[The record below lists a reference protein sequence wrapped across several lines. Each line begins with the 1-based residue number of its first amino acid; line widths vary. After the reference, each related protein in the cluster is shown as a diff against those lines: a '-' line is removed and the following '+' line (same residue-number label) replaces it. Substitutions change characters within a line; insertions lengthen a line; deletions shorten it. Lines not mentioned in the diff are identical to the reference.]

1 MQPVTYNPKYD
12 EPMPDAYVT
21 VMTPPGSIKC
31 PLPTIPEETPIS
43 LLPEVTISR
52 SRAVSDITLIATHI
66 LGDGDVAQ

>member
-31 PLPTIPEETPIS
+31 PLPSIPEEPTESSGLKDRLTRSPGTS
-43 LLPEVTISR
+43 DLLR
-52 SRAVSDITLIATHI
+52 LATHI
-66 LGDGDVAQ
+66 LCEENS